1 MLWIRNQ
8 TDVWG
13 GKPGGAPELPLPSRF
28 VNPEAPLFGTGISG
42 VSSLKKLMDS
52 WTLGPQ
58 TAGETDKPLQLGG
71 PRSAGLA
78 GAQLV
83 QACSWSLGYISK
95 GAWRRLL
102 GPRYHEGSPKQAS
115 FLCQMSY
122 LLETFHG
129 WRVKCFWK
137 KKWAKSF
144 QLCDLAIWRVGVR
157 RRAKGGGEWDSK
169 IRCFPF

>member
-1 MLWIRNQ
+1 M
-8 TDVWG
+8 
-13 GKPGGAPELPLPSRF
+13 PLPSRF

-137 KKWAKSF
+137 KK
-144 QLCDLAIWRVGVR
+144 
-157 RRAKGGGEWDSK
+157 
-169 IRCFPF
+169 